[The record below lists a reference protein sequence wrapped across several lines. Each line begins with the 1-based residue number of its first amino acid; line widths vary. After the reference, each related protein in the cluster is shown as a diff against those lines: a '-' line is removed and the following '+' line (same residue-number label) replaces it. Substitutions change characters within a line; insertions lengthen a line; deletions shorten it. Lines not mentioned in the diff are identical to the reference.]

1 MSEYPLDDD
10 YQMISIRANCL
21 INDPDDVVW
30 IDVVSWGIMK
40 HLTSLML
47 FLLPLTITY
56 AIVSSIGTEGNHY
69 SAPE

>member
-1 MSEYPLDDD
+1 
-10 YQMISIRANCL
+10 
-21 INDPDDVVW
+21 
-30 IDVVSWGIMK
+30 MK

-69 SAPE
+69 GAPSSIGVPHSGLSQLNAK